1 MGSRN
6 RPQVRALAICFQ
18 VLRPEFWAVLQL
30 FMPEMP
36 ATPYRLGGFGA
47 AISLLPVKSPGR

>member
-18 VLRPEFWAVLQL
+18 VLRPEFWAVVPRPQMII
-30 FMPEMP
+30 F
-36 ATPYRLGGFGA
+36 AKR
-47 AISLLPVKSPGR
+47 